1 MTPHDPGTRVP
12 VLSHK
17 IPKTVRSAPVRSSS
31 SSSPSSLP
39 LTAHLLYAMQ
49 YLKHVLV
56 CSNTPHEAIIPVSWE
71 INGSGE
77 PELCCRPQRHCGA
90 RLCRLE
96 PYAHSRGRVTREED
110 CVELLRRSTC
120 AKHVAHIPRSEAPG

>member
-17 IPKTVRSAPVRSSS
+17 IPKTVRSAPARSSS

-71 INGSGE
+71 INGSGGA
-77 PELCCRPQRHCGA
+77 LRSQQGTSNQRGGLRGA
-90 RLCRLE
+90 
-96 PYAHSRGRVTREED
+96 A
-110 CVELLRRSTC
+110 
-120 AKHVAHIPRSEAPG
+120 VAFDVC